1 MCYDYTKILENILT
15 SKKNPAKYAPCHDPN
30 APLEGLEREC
40 AKKAFRAK
48 ARKTLQKAQDFQQS
62 RFDTQSNRINKTLL
76 NILDSQKS
84 RDSKVR
90 KFFLKEKKLQ
100 NVSKCKNILLYAPFG
115 FEVDIFRLIFTLRAK
130 KKKIFLPYIQ
140 GISFKMLPFRLPLQK
155 NQYGIYESTK
165 SQFNLTKIHIAV
177 VPILGIDRS
186 FGRVGFGK
194 GMYDRAFATKKYT
207 RKKQIPIIFVSR
219 IPCLSAQILSQP
231 HDLRGDYLVSAAMW
245 CKRAQY
251 GNNIR
256 SDRVYNLWDSR

>member
-1 MCYDYTKILENILT
+1 MIE
-15 SKKNPAKYAPCHDPN
+15 KKNLAKCDFCE
-30 APLEGLEREC
+30 PLESLNREC

-48 ARKTLQKAQDFQQS
+48 ARKRLQKALDSQQL
-62 RFDTQSNRINKTLL
+62 RFDRQSSRINKTLL
-76 NILDSQKS
+76 AILDSQKS
-84 RDSKVR
+84 RDFKVR
-90 KFFLKEKKLQ
+90 KFFLKERKLQ
-100 NVSKCKNILLYAPFG
+100 NISKCKNILLYAPFG
-115 FEVDIFRLIFTLRAK
+115 FEADIFKLIFSLRAK

-140 GISFKMLPFRLPLQK
+140 GVSFKMLPFRLPLRK
-155 NQYGIYESTK
+155 NQYGIYESIK

-177 VPILGIDRS
+177 VPVLGIDRS

-194 GMYDRAFATKKYT
+194 GMYDRAFTAKEYT

-231 HDLRGDYLVSAAMW
+231 HDLRGDYLVSATMW